1 MSASRRQFLA
11 ASALLVAAPRV
22 AWPRSRVVVDSAGR
36 KVALPSTPQR
46 VFPAG
51 PPASILVFAL
61 APDTLLGWTS
71 AFRPGERPF
80 VAERYANL
88 PTLGR
93 LTGRGNTAN
102 IESVLAARPDLVI
115 DYGAVNLTYVS
126 LADRVQAQTGIPY
139 LLVDGAFDRIPDA
152 FALLGEVLER
162 RPDAANWARY
172 ATATLA
178 EIDQRVAR
186 IAVERRP
193 RVYYARGPRGLDTA
207 LDGSINGE
215 TLARL
220 GARNV
225 ASELGRG
232 RLAQV
237 SMEQVLAWNPDV
249 IVTIDPNFYDSVW
262 RDPLWQRVAAVKSQR
277 VHLAPGVPFGWIDFP
292 PSINRLI
299 GLRWLARALYP
310 DAFAEDLRAAVR
322 DFYARAY
329 HQAPTD
335 AQLEALLARVEPRRT
350 ST

>member
-1 MSASRRQFLA
+1 VQRSRRRFLA
-11 ASALLVAAPRV
+11 GAAAFAAVPGLVRAA
-22 AWPRSRVVVDSAGR
+22 ARSVTDSAGR
-36 KVALPSTPQR
+36 KVALARKPER

-61 APDTLLGWTS
+61 APDTLAGWTS
-71 AFRPGERPF
+71 AFRPAERPF
-80 VAERYANL
+80 VPERYANL

-102 IESVLAARPDLVI
+102 IESVLAARPDLVL
-115 DYGAVNLTYVS
+115 DYGAVNPTYVS
-126 LADRVQAQTGIPY
+126 LAERVQAQTGIPY

-152 FALLGEVLER
+152 FALLGDILDR
-162 RPDAANWARY
+162 RPEAAAWSRY
-172 ATATLA
+172 ATTTLA

-186 IAVERRP
+186 IPAERRP

-207 LDGSINGE
+207 LEGSINGE

-225 ASELGRG
+225 AAELGRG
-232 RLAQV
+232 GLAQV
-237 SMEQVLAWNPDV
+237 SVEQVLAWNPDV
-249 IVTIDPNFYDSVW
+249 IVTIDPNFYASVW
-262 RDPLWQRVAAVKSQR
+262 RDPVWQQIAAVKAGR

-299 GLRWLARALYP
+299 GLRWLARVLYP
-310 DAFAEDLRAAVR
+310 EQFPEDIRPAVR

-329 HQAPTD
+329 HQTPTD
-335 AQLEALLARVEPRRT
+335 AQLDALLAPSEPRR
-350 ST
+350 

>member
-1 MSASRRQFLA
+1 VRRPRRRFLA
-11 ASALLVAAPRV
+11 GAAALAAFPGLVRAAARTV
-22 AWPRSRVVVDSAGR
+22 MDSAGR
-36 KVALPSTPQR
+36 KVALARKPER

-61 APDTLLGWTS
+61 APDTLAGWTS
-71 AFRPGERPF
+71 AFRPAERPF
-80 VAERYANL
+80 VPERYASL

-102 IESVLAARPDLVI
+102 IESVLAAKPDLVL
-115 DYGAVNLTYVS
+115 DYGAVNPTYVS
-126 LADRVQAQTGIPY
+126 LAERVQAQTGIPY

-152 FALLGEVLER
+152 FALLGEILDR
-162 RPDAANWARY
+162 RSEAAAWARY
-172 ATATLA
+172 ATSTLA
-178 EIDQRVAR
+178 ELDQRVAR
-186 IAVERRP
+186 IPPERRP
-193 RVYYARGPRGLDTA
+193 RVYYARGPRGLETA

-232 RLAQV
+232 GLAQV
-237 SMEQVLAWNPDV
+237 SVEQVLAWNPDV
-249 IVTIDPNFYDSVW
+249 IVTIDSNFYESVW
-262 RDPLWQRVAAVKSQR
+262 RDPVWQKMAAVKAGR

-299 GLRWLARALYP
+299 GLRWLAAVLYP
-310 DAFAEDLRAAVR
+310 QQFPEDIRPAVR

-329 HQAPTD
+329 HQTPTD
-335 AQLEALLARVEPRRT
+335 AQLGALLAAAAPRRQ
-350 ST
+350 

>member
-1 MSASRRQFLA
+1 MQRSRRRFLA
-11 ASALLVAAPRV
+11 GAAAFAAVPGLVRAA
-22 AWPRSRVVVDSAGR
+22 ARSVTDSAGR
-36 KVALPSTPQR
+36 KVALARKPER

-61 APDTLLGWTS
+61 APDTLAGWTS
-71 AFRPGERPF
+71 AFRPAERPF
-80 VAERYANL
+80 VPERYANL

-102 IESVLAARPDLVI
+102 IESVLAARPDLVL
-115 DYGAVNLTYVS
+115 DYGAVNPTYVS
-126 LADRVQAQTGIPY
+126 LAERVQAQTGIPY

-152 FALLGEVLER
+152 FALLGDILDR
-162 RPDAANWARY
+162 RPEAAAWSRY
-172 ATATLA
+172 ATTTLA

-186 IAVERRP
+186 IPAERRP

-207 LDGSINGE
+207 LEGSINGE

-225 ASELGRG
+225 AAELGRG
-232 RLAQV
+232 GLAQV
-237 SMEQVLAWNPDV
+237 SVEQVLAWNPDV
-249 IVTIDPNFYDSVW
+249 IVTIDPNFYASVW
-262 RDPLWQRVAAVKSQR
+262 RDPVWQQIAAVKAGR

-299 GLRWLARALYP
+299 GLRWLARVLYP
-310 DAFAEDLRAAVR
+310 EQFPEDIRPAVR

-329 HQAPTD
+329 HQTPTD
-335 AQLEALLARVEPRRT
+335 AQLDALLAPSEPRR
-350 ST
+350 